1 MSEEFVCAYCGMD
14 LESPGEF
21 HDIGSCAKYLR
32 ETRVKMRNEINTL
45 QSRIAELEELAQQLV
60 WVGNDLLADNTNPV
74 TITLFSGL
82 AFRSKELLP

>member
-1 MSEEFVCAYCGMD
+1 MSELALD
-14 LESPGEF
+14 LYNALSE
-21 HDIGSCAKYLR
+21 IGKLR
-32 ETRVKMRNEINTL
+32 N
-45 QSRIAELEELAQQLV
+45 RIAELEGEVTKGHELQDAYCDRIAELEGLAQQLV